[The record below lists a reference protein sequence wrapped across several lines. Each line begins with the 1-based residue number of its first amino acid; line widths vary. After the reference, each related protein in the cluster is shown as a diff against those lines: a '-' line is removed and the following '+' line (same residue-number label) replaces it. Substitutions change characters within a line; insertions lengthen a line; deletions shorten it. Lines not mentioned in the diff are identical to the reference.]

1 MIGAALRAT
10 TAAIPA
16 ATMAPTSKYQGRSER
31 PSTAGAGS
39 RMAGDAGLIAS
50 RGRAKDTA
58 GPSSLRTPLVR
69 GSERGAGTTV
79 RAAGASASAVR
90 RDSRTRPSGAEGRRA
105 GASIDGFRASA
116 GRTCRPGIG
125 DRLGAGRGAVET
137 GCAIVGCGGTT
148 SPSGSATPA
157 GVGTAVGAGSTAVT
171 TDASSAATAG
181 AGAGS
186 GDDTGAGSVAAGA
199 GRTGSSKTGSTYPFA
214 SAAMRTPRWTCEAV
228 VTASSLSPTWPTTA
242 PSATELPRA
251 TATEPSWS
259 SVTA

>member
-16 ATMAPTSKYQGRSER
+16 ATVAPTSTYQGSSER
-31 PSTAGAGS
+31 PWTTGAGS

-58 GPSSLRTPLVR
+58 GSSRLRTPLVR
-69 GSERGAGTTV
+69 GSERGGGTTV
-79 RAAGASASAVR
+79 RAAGASASAVG
-90 RDSRTRPSGAEGRRA
+90 RDSRRRRSGAAGRRV
-105 GASIDGFRASA
+105 GASIDAVRASA
-116 GRTCRPGIG
+116 GRTCRTETG

-137 GCAIVGCGGTT
+137 RCAIAGCGGTT
-148 SPSGSATPA
+148 SPTGSATPA
-157 GVGTAVGAGSTAVT
+157 GVGTAGGAGSTAVT
-171 TDASSAATAG
+171 ADASSAATTS

-186 GDDTGAGSVAAGA
+186 GDDAGAGSVAAGA
-199 GRTGSSKTGSTYPFA
+199 GRPGSSRTGSTYPFA
-214 SAAMRTPRWTCEAV
+214 SAATRTPRWTCEAV